1 MIERLIA
8 FSVKNRFL
16 VLMATLF
23 LVFGAY
29 RAVMTTPLD
38 ALPDLSPPQVIV
50 QVTWKGQSPEIV
62 EDQGTYPLVSQFLS
76 IADIRTVRG
85 FSTYENALV
94 YIIFKEGTDLY
105 WARSRVLEQLAAIQ
119 SKLPEGMEVALGP
132 DASGV
137 GWVYEYA
144 LTSQTKSL
152 AELRTLQDY
161 YFKYALMGVDG
172 VSDVATVGGFVPTF
186 QLTVNNDALIRYSL
200 SVGDVAR
207 VLRQNNN
214 DTGGRIVIQNG
225 FEWMVQAKGYLE
237 DLDAIR
243 DLVVTV
249 KKGIPVTLAQL
260 GRVEVVPAA
269 RRGMADLN
277 GLGEVVGGIVMV
289 RYGEDVYSVIQR
301 IKAKMAALHIDGVDV
316 VTAYDRSGL
325 IDKAIGTLTD
335 TLALESII
343 VVIIIGLFL
352 MHLRSSL
359 IVLLVLP
366 LVIGA
371 TFGLM
376 KLAGIGSN
384 IMSLGGIAIAL
395 GTVVDA
401 SIVMIENVHKKLTS
415 AQQSHADYADAESA
429 SAARPRAATPRSVKA
444 PVLSEEERI
453 KVIIEAA
460 QQVGR
465 PIFFALA
472 LVVVSFLPIFA
483 LSGEEGLLFTP
494 LAFTKTFAMSAGAI
508 LAVTLVPVLMVLFIR
523 GPIREETANPI
534 NRFFLW
540 LYQPLLAWGLKLR
553 YVVLTA
559 SLALLVAIAPLYE
572 KLEWEFMPML
582 NEQTFMYMPVTP
594 FGISIDQSKALTQ
607 KTDKILKSFPEV
619 ETVFGKGGRADTA
632 TDPAPL
638 GMLETII
645 TFKDPSQWRE
655 GMTYEQLRNDM
666 EAALQ
671 VPGLVNSWTYP
682 IRGRIDMLLSGIR
695 TPVGIKLYGSDAATL
710 QRLARDIEQRLMPL
724 PESQSVFAD
733 RSAAGYYIDIDINET
748 ALQRYGLAKTALLET
763 TRAAIGG
770 MKVTTLYKGIERY
783 PVALR
788 LEEDERRN
796 LDAIRALP
804 VKTPLGF
811 VPLSTF
817 ADVRYRESASV
828 IKSEMAT
835 PVTYVYITPRPGVGA
850 VAYKN
855 AALKALADFPLP
867 PGYHMEWA
875 GQAEYLASA
884 LEQMR
889 WIIPAVQAVILLL
902 IYLSLRRFAATLIV
916 FLTLPFALLGG
927 IVYIWM
933 LGFSMS
939 IAVIVG
945 FLALLGIA
953 AETAIVMIVYLT
965 DSVEASRAALGE
977 RFDADALKTAI
988 NEGAV
993 KRVRPKLMTVFS
1005 ILAGLAPIMY
1015 THGVGSE
1022 VMQRIAAPMLG
1033 GIVTSALLSLL
1044 IIPILYEMY
1053 ERRRLNQQP
1062 GGTTHTTPKENR

>member
-8 FSVKNRFL
+8 FSVKNRFF
-16 VLMATLF
+16 VLIATLF
-23 LVFGAY
+23 LVFGSY
-29 RAVMTTPLD
+29 RAVKTTPLD

-85 FSTYENALV
+85 FSTYENALI

-105 WARSRVLEQLAAIQ
+105 WARSRVLEQLASIQ
-119 SKLPEGMEVALGP
+119 SKLPPNMEVALGP

-144 LTSQTKSL
+144 LTSRTKTL
-152 AELRTLQDY
+152 AELRTIQDY
-161 YFKYALMGVDG
+161 YYKYALMGVDG
-172 VSDVATVGGFVPTF
+172 VSDVASVGGFVPTF
-186 QLTVNNDALIRYSL
+186 QLTINNDALIRYGL
-200 SVGDVAR
+200 SIGDVAR
-207 VLRQNNN
+207 VLKANNN
-214 DTGGRIVIQNG
+214 DTGGRIVINNG
-225 FEWMVQAKGYLE
+225 YEWMVQAKGYLK
-237 DLDAIR
+237 DLDAIG
-243 DLVVTV
+243 DLVVAV
-249 KKGIPVTLAQL
+249 KDGIPVTLSQI
-260 GRVEVVPAA
+260 GRLEIVPAA

-277 GLGEVVGGIVMV
+277 GKGEVVGGIVMV
-289 RYGEDVYSVIQR
+289 RYGEDVYSVIER
-301 IKAKMAALHIDGVDV
+301 IKEKMHSLKVEGVDV
-316 VTAYDRSGL
+316 VTTYDRSGL

-335 TLALESII
+335 TLIEESVI
-343 VVIIIGLFL
+343 VVLVIGLFL

-359 IVLLVLP
+359 IVLIVLP
-366 LVIGA
+366 LVIGT
-371 TFGLM
+371 TFWLM
-376 KLAGIGSN
+376 KLFGIGSN

-401 SIVMIENVHKKLTS
+401 SIVMIENAHKRLLKQRDALGRELTK
-415 AQQSHADYADAESA
+415 AEHAETIVS
-429 SAARPRAATPRSVKA
+429 
-444 PVLSEEERI
+444 
-453 KVIIEAA
+453 AA

-494 LAFTKTFAMSAGAI
+494 LAFTKTFAMSAGAV
-508 LAVTLVPVLMVLFIR
+508 LAVTLVPVMMVYFIR
-523 GPIREETANPI
+523 GRIKPETDNPL

-540 LYQPLLAWGLKLR
+540 LYQPLLTWSLKLR
-553 YVVLTA
+553 YVVLA
-559 SLALLVAIAPLYE
+559 LSLALLAAVVPLYE
-572 KLEWEFMPML
+572 KLDWEFMPML

-655 GMTYEQLRNDM
+655 GMTYEKLMAKM

-695 TPVGIKLYGSDAATL
+695 TPVGIKLYGSDTATL
-710 QRLARDIEQRLMPL
+710 QRLAHTIEQKLVNL
-724 PESQSVFAD
+724 PESESVFAD
-733 RSAAGYYIDIDINET
+733 RSAAGYYIDIDIDEN
-748 ALQRYGLAKTALLET
+748 ALARYGLAKSVLLEY

-788 LEEDERRN
+788 LEEDERRS
-796 LDAIRALP
+796 LKEIRNIP

-817 ADVRYRESASV
+817 ADVHHRESASV

-835 PVTYVYITPRPGVGA
+835 PVTYVYITPRTGISA
-850 VAYKN
+850 VRYKA
-855 AALKALADFPLP
+855 AALKALGDLQLP

-875 GQAEYLASA
+875 GQSEYLASA
-884 LEQMR
+884 LEKMR
-889 WIIPAVQAVILLL
+889 WIVPAVLAVILLL
-902 IYLSLRRFAATLIV
+902 IYLSLRRVVATLIV

-927 IVYIWM
+927 VVYLW
-933 LGFSMS
+933 LLDFSMS

-965 DSVEASRAALGE
+965 DSIEAAREKLGE
-977 RFDADALKTAI
+977 RFDAAALKAAI
-988 NEGAV
+988 FEGAV

-1033 GIVTSALLSLL
+1033 GIVTSAVLSLI

-1053 ERRRLNQQP
+1053 ERQRLQH
-1062 GGTTHTTPKENR
+1062 G